1 MNASEGRT
9 IRDGCGR
16 GARVSEGHIWWQS
29 YSFRPR
35 TEHNIDRSWRLARNV
50 FSFVEKAEDENKKET
65 NDLLGVGDKR
75 RLGDRRRLED
85 VSENEAQE
93 IPKKW

>member
-1 MNASEGRT
+1 M
-9 IRDGCGR
+9 
-16 GARVSEGHIWWQS
+16 
-29 YSFRPR
+29 
-35 TEHNIDRSWRLARNV
+35 

-93 IPKKW
+93 IPKK